1 MNDIL
6 AAREREIQN
15 LQKVMKEDNIYL
27 TLKANVPGEVKR
39 TDISAFLIKLA
50 RQRIYQTFHVKS
62 EEFFDDFDGFYYIF
76 EIEEKSRLEV
86 KLQAVAIEEK
96 DAVGRYID
104 IDVFQNETKSL
115 SRSDLNIKSRKCF
128 ICDENPYICI
138 RNQTHSLEEIKNKIY
153 NDVIDFLEN
162 KATKIISESIFLE
175 LNLDPKFGM
184 VTAKSQGSHSDMNYE
199 LMKRSIGIITPYL
212 ALMAISGFC
221 NPLEEI
227 PAIIKDIGIKAE
239 NMMLKG
245 TGNINTYKG
254 LIFSL
259 GYTASAF
266 GYLLKNNLAFF
277 QLYDVVAALGE
288 HLHRELESGGETFG
302 SQAYRQY
309 GFLGARGEIIKGLPT
324 IQEAIKVF
332 EEYQEFSDRA
342 LTMTLI
348 RIISLSEDTVLLK
361 RAGSLERYEYFK
373 QKVSSIERYD
383 KNQINQITNECIKE
397 NISFGGSSDLLAVLI
412 FITKMKK
419 EFFYEK

>member
-288 HLHRELESGGETFG
+288 HLHRELERGGETFG
-302 SQAYRQY
+302 LQAYRQY

>member
-39 TDISAFLIKLA
+39 TDISVFLIKLA
-50 RQRIYQTFHVKS
+50 RQRIYRTFHVTS

-76 EIEEKSRLEV
+76 AIEEKSRLEV
-86 KLQAVAIEEK
+86 KRQAIAIEEK
-96 DAVGRYID
+96 DIVGRYID

-115 SRSDLNIKSRKCF
+115 SRGDLNIKSRKCF
-128 ICDENPYICI
+128 ICDNNPYICM
-138 RNQTHSLEEIKNKIY
+138 RNQAHTLEEIKNKIY
-153 NDVIDFLEN
+153 TDVIDFLEN
-162 KATKIISESIFLE
+162 KVTKIISESIFLE

-184 VTAKSQGSHSDMNYE
+184 VTAKSQGSHKDMNYE
-199 LMKRSIGIITPYL
+199 LMKRSIEIITPYL
-212 ALMAISGFC
+212 ALMVIRGFC
-221 NPLEEI
+221 HSLEEI
-227 PAIIKDIGIKAE
+227 PGIIKNIGMKAE
-239 NMMLKG
+239 NMMFHA
-245 TGNINTYKG
+245 TRNINTYKG

-266 GYLLKNNLAFF
+266 GYLLKNNLVFSK
-277 QLYDVVAALGE
+277 LYDVVAKLGKD
-288 HLHRELESGGETFG
+288 LDQELKSEEKTFG
-302 SQAYRQY
+302 LQAYRQY

-324 IQEAIKVF
+324 IKAALQVLEG
-332 EEYQEFSDRA
+332 YSEFSEEA
-342 LTMTLI
+342 LTMALI

-361 RAGSLERYEYFK
+361 RAGSLEKYEYFK
-373 QKVSSIERYD
+373 QKVRKIEQYD